1 MVVREKMRMFS
12 AGNRR
17 KESLSPDFRFRIAS
31 QVRTFEFAIRNPQSA
46 AGSRG
51 FTLIE
56 LLVVLVL
63 IAMISAV
70 MIPSLGRGL
79 STVKLKTSSREIAA
93 ALRLARSKAVREQQ
107 VYFIGFDLEKNQVEL
122 TSETLKYQRSFS
134 LPEGVSIKEVSF
146 LNAEQGKNRS
156 SSYFFF
162 SPNGMA
168 DAFEVTLRNERGRE
182 SKVIQDSVRPE
193 PRIEEVENVKTF

>member
-1 MVVREKMRMFS
+1 MRMFS
-12 AGNRR
+12 AGNKR
-17 KESLSPDFRFRIAS
+17 EEFRISELAFRIGS
-31 QVRTFEFAIRNPQSA
+31 QARHLESAARSPQSA
-46 AGSRG
+46 IGSPG

-63 IAMISAV
+63 IAVLSAV
-70 MIPSLGRGL
+70 MIPSIGRGL
-79 STVKLKTSSREIAA
+79 STMKLKTSSREIAA
-93 ALRLARSKAVREQQ
+93 ALRLARSKAIREQQ

-122 TSETLKYQRSFS
+122 TSETLKYQKSFS

-146 LNAEQGKNRS
+146 LNGEQGKNHS
-156 SSYFFF
+156 SSIFFF

-182 SKVIQDSVRPE
+182 SKVIQDSVQHA
-193 PRIEEVENVKTF
+193 PRIEDAENVKTF